1 LIYRIFTL
9 SQTEFSSP
17 TVAKEADPLFQL
29 GQAFP
34 SCDQLPTWSTF
45 VNNDRLIRVFIPP
58 NANQHDAISFDEK
71 ARRRLSKLSVHS
83 GDMNTLL

>member
-1 LIYRIFTL
+1 LIHRIFTL

-34 SCDQLPTWSTF
+34 GCDQLPTWSTF
-45 VNNDRLIRVFIPP
+45 VNKIG
-58 NANQHDAISFDEK
+58 SFEFLF
-71 ARRRLSKLSVHS
+71 RPMRTNL
-83 GDMNTLL
+83 MQFLLMRKRAAACQS